1 MQICPVTMLVK
12 EVTALHRS
20 YNYGAASKAL
30 YGDNRLLTNADQ
42 VARNE
47 TIAWDVSF
55 WYWSAR
61 VHDAPGIATVSLVTP
76 FWPSTEASSAVQ
88 RLATQPLQKN
98 ASGSTRI
105 SSQFGRSPEH
115 PMNTVAGIEKFYFLL
130 YMYINH
136 RVFQMA
142 VILSNLKV

>member
-1 MQICPVTMLVK
+1 MLVK

-61 VHDAPGIATVSLVTP
+61 VHDASGIAKGEFGHSILAINGGLECGPKASNTASPKERFRIYKNIFSVWKIPGTP
-76 FWPSTEASSAVQ
+76 
-88 RLATQPLQKN
+88 N
-98 ASGSTRI
+98 
-105 SSQFGRSPEH
+105 EH
-115 PMNTVAGIEKFYFLL
+115 GCWN
-130 YMYINH
+130 
-136 RVFQMA
+136 
-142 VILSNLKV
+142 